1 MMNDELTADGLTED
15 EIFVARL
22 TRYQSRLYAFV
33 YTVVANRELAD
44 DIFQETNLVLWRKAS
59 KYDVSREF
67 LPWAFAIARN
77 QVRAAWQTKKRSR
90 LVFDPDVADKI
101 AESLLSRQEKVG
113 NRQAALADCLET
125 LPDEQRQMIRERY
138 EEEASVAD
146 LASSRRQ
153 TANAVAVTL
162 HRIRQS
168 LNHCMESRLWGAT
181 T

>member
-1 MMNDELTADGLTED
+1 MNDELTADGLTED

-22 TRYQSRLYAFV
+22 TRSQSRLYAFV

-59 KYDVSREF
+59 EYDVSRDF

-77 QVRAAWQTKKRSR
+77 QVRAAWQTKKRTR
-90 LVFDPDVADKI
+90 IVFDPDVAEKI
-101 AESLLSRQEKVG
+101 AESILSRQEKVG

-125 LPDEQRQMIRERY
+125 LPEDHRQMSRERY
-138 EEEASVAD
+138 EEESSVAELASVR
-146 LASSRRQ
+146 SQ
-153 TANAVAVTL
+153 TANAMAVTL

-168 LNHCMESRLWGAT
+168 LSLCMESRMRGAT
-181 T
+181 S